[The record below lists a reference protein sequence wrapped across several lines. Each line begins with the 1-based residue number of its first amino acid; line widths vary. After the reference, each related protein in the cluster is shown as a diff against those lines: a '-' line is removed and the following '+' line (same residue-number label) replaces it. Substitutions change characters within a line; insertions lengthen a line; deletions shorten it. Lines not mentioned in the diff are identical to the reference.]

1 MSEKSCF
8 TCIHREVCRYVT
20 ATLPPTEK
28 MNDLNR
34 DVADTLAKYCTEY
47 ERIKQ

>member
-8 TCIHREVCRYVT
+8 TCIHREVCHYMIM
-20 ATLPPTEK
+20 ALPPTEK